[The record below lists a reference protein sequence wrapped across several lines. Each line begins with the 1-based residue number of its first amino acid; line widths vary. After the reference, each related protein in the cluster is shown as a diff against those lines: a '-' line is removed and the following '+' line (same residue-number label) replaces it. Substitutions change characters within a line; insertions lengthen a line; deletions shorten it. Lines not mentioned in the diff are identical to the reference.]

1 MNPAV
6 NAVAITRSVARKE
19 DNAAMPISTT
29 EQTVSTRDA
38 SEAGATL
45 AHIACPQRR
54 RDTLIQSRAFRP
66 GAAGDCETLCGNECH
81 STGSNCMTCLDRTQ
95 LGQPELVITS
105 PNVLDARVARR
116 LHHHRLLSK
125 GQSR

>member
-6 NAVAITRSVARKE
+6 NAVAITSSVARKE
-19 DNAAMPISTT
+19 DDPAVPISTT
-29 EQTVSTRDA
+29 EQTVSTHDA
-38 SEAGATL
+38 FEAGATL
-45 AHIACPQRR
+45 AYIACPQRR
-54 RDTLIQSRAFRP
+54 RDALIQSRALRP
-66 GAAGDCETLCGNECH
+66 GAAGIVKHCDGNECH
-81 STGSNCMTCLDRTQ
+81 STGSNYMTCFDRTR